1 MSQQRARAVK
11 HHTRKVLKEKSET
24 TRGWGREGGALLDL
38 RVCKGELGHTTTT
51 QEGVTEERR
60 EGRMEEERR
69 EG

>member
-24 TRGWGREGGALLDL
+24 TRGWGREGGGAL
-38 RVCKGELGHTTTT
+38 RVCKGELGLTTTT

-60 EGRMEEERR
+60 EGRIEEERR